1 MENIFAAFADKANLI
16 WGAVLTGLSYA
27 FGAHWPLFAFFFV
40 LNVVDYVYGVLKAR
54 ATDTMSSAKG
64 AKEFSRRC
72 PTGCSSPWP
81 SASPACSSTWAPR
94 WAWTWPSSSSSAGS
108 CWPFTSLTS

>member
-54 ATDTMSSAKG
+54 ATNTMSSAKG
-64 AKEFSRRC
+64 AKGIIKKVSYWVLIALAAGLILTCGFRAFPIVILVYLLMSLCWKDR
-72 PTGCSSPWP
+72 TV
-81 SASPACSSTWAPR
+81 SASR
-94 WAWTWPSSSSSAGS
+94 
-108 CWPFTSLTS
+108 